1 MFWKISRDPTLR
13 MRATRLYLVT
23 VLVCVLMLFSFN
35 VISLIEQHH
44 GSQELSQD
52 KGEWSTLEIAAKR
65 QLYLTIFAI
74 IMFLWILGIVL
85 YLLIRVSGDIRWFQ
99 QRADFVSGVSHEFK
113 TPLSLIRLYSE
124 TLANDENV
132 FSPEERK
139 NYIRVITR
147 ESERMSRLI
156 DNVLDFSKIE
166 QGRVR
171 HELQAGDLGAAVS
184 QTVADYSEYLEW
196 RGFTVKTSVWPNLP
210 LVRFNSEQVS
220 QVVLNLLDNARKY
233 SGKSRLIRVNV
244 WALNNELVVEVQDK
258 GLGISAEEKTRIF
271 EPFYRASKGNEKG
284 GCGLGLYLVS
294 EVMREHGGRIELES
308 DVGRGSNFRLFFPVS
323 RTQQEKAR
331 KQKRPLLT
339 VVNTGREA

>member
-1 MFWKISRDPTLR
+1 MWNFRKDPTLR

-23 VLVCVLMLFSFN
+23 VLTCVLMLFSFN
-35 VISLIEQHH
+35 IVSLYEQHSN
-44 GSQELSQD
+44 SQGLSQD
-52 KGEWSTLEIAAKR
+52 IGGWSTLDLSAKR
-65 QLYLTIFAI
+65 QVYLTIFAI

-124 TLANDENV
+124 TLANDENE

-139 NYIRVITR
+139 NYIRIINR

-171 HELQAGDLGAAVS
+171 HELQEGDLGAAVS

-196 RGFTVKTSVWPNLP
+196 RGFAVKISIWPNLP
-210 LVRFNSEQVS
+210 LAKFNAEQVS
-220 QVVLNLLDNARKY
+220 QVMVNLIDNARKY

-244 WALNNELVVEVQDK
+244 WALNNEVVVEVQDK
-258 GLGISAEEKTRIF
+258 GLGISDEEKTRIF
-271 EPFYRASKGNEKG
+271 EPFYRASKGSEKG

-308 DVGRGSNFRLFFPVS
+308 EVDKGSSFRLFFPIS
-323 RTQQEKAR
+323 RARQQKVR
-331 KQKRPLLT
+331 KHKRPLLN

>member
-1 MFWKISRDPTLR
+1 

-23 VLVCVLMLFSFN
+23 VLICVLMLFLFN
-35 VISLIEQHH
+35 VISLYEQHS
-44 GSQELSQD
+44 GNQGLSNNI
-52 KGEWSTLEIAAKR
+52 GTWSTLDLSAKR
-65 QLYLTIFAI
+65 QVYLTVFGV

-124 TLANDENV
+124 TLASDDND

-166 QGRVR
+166 QGRIH
-171 HELQAGDLGAAVS
+171 HELQEGDLGAAVS
-184 QTVADYSEYLEW
+184 QTVADYSEYLQW
-196 RGFTVKTSVWPNLP
+196 RGFNIKISIGPNLP
-210 LVRFNSEQVS
+210 LARFNAEQLS
-220 QVVLNLLDNARKY
+220 QVILNLLDNARKY

-244 WALNNELVVEVQDK
+244 WALNNEVVVEVQDK
-258 GLGISAEEKTRIF
+258 GLGISVEEKTRIF
-271 EPFYRASKGNEKG
+271 EPFYRASKGSEKG

-294 EVMREHGGRIELES
+294 EVMKEHGGRIELES
-308 DVGRGSNFRLFFPVS
+308 EVDKGSSFRLFFPVS
-323 RTQQEKAR
+323 RAQQEKAR
-331 KQKRPLLT
+331 KGRKSLLKI
-339 VVNTGREA
+339 VDTGREA